1 LILYFDSAYIAKCY
15 LPEPGAEKVR
25 ELARTA
31 SGLYSSSLSL
41 AELAC
46 VFHRQGRE
54 KVASAEAI
62 AAGRRFFAD
71 DLRNEVWSL
80 IPVSDRLLHR
90 VAVLVQT
97 LPADCLLRAGDAIH
111 LATAID
117 SGFHEIWT
125 NDRRLLAAAEAA
137 GLGGRSIESPSP
149 GSSPL

>member
-1 LILYFDSAYIAKCY
+1 LILYFDSAYMAKCY

-25 ELARTA
+25 ALARSAT
-31 SGLYSSSLSL
+31 GLYSSALSL

-46 VFHRQGRE
+46 VFHRQIRE
-54 KVASAEAI
+54 RVAPPEAI
-62 AAGRRFFAD
+62 AALRTHFAD

-80 IPVSDRLLHR
+80 IPVTDRLLHR
-90 VAVLVQT
+90 VDSLVRR
-97 LPADCLLRAGDAIH
+97 LHPECLLRAGDSIH

-137 GLGGRSIESPSP
+137 GLEGRSID
-149 GSSPL
+149 